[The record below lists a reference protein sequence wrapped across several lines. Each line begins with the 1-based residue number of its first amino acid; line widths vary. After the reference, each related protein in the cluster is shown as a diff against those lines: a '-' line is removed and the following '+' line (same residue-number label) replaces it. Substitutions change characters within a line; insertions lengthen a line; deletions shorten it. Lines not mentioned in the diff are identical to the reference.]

1 MPDNQTK
8 KRPQDPNRINTTE
21 QSELQYWAER
31 FGVTTDRVR
40 QAVQKV
46 GTSPQAV
53 EREIKQV
60 A

>member
-8 KRPQDPNRINTTE
+8 KRPPDTSRINASE
-21 QSELQYWAER
+21 QHELQYWAEK
-31 FGVTTDRVR
+31 FGVTPERVR

-53 EREIKQV
+53 EREIRQV